1 MKYSVLRCFE
11 FLDYNKHANNRLAS
25 GVQLYSVALA
35 PLRLLVD
42 PAL

>member
-1 MKYSVLRCFE
+1 MKCFE

-25 GVQLYSVALA
+25 GVQLYMYSVALA